1 MLQLN
6 LIMKKILL
14 VEDDQFMKN
23 IYLEMLSSIYDVDT
37 VEDGESA
44 YKKITKDPYDL
55 ILLDM
60 FLPKLDGKQ
69 VFEQLEK
76 NFPNQYKKKI
86 VFMTN
91 DDSEQTAIYFNSSGI
106 KYLIK
111 STLNPEQFLEKIN
124 DYLK

>member
-1 MLQLN
+1 MQ
-6 LIMKKILL
+6 KILL

-23 IYLEMLSSIYDVDT
+23 IYLEMLSSIYDVDA

-60 FLPKLDGKQ
+60 FLPKMDGKM

-91 DDSEQTAIYFNSSGI
+91 DDSEQTASYFNSSGI

-111 STLNPEQFLEKIN
+111 STLDPEQFLEKIN
-124 DYLK
+124 NYLK